1 MSKIKGR
8 QQLASL
14 SLGYCVQ
21 EHWEKKEGE
30 RKRAAL
36 CPVPLR
42 AGGRENVSEASLS
55 SAVSAEV
62 LQDRKE
68 AMDCFK
74 SSLNMF
80 HYLPVNEQWQ
90 ELTNKSARK

>member
-14 SLGYCVQ
+14 SLGTAFRNTG
-21 EHWEKKEGE
+21 KK
-30 RKRAAL
+30 RRKKRAAL

-62 LQDRKE
+62 LQDRKG

-80 HYLPVNEQWQ
+80 HYLPVNKKWQ

>member
-14 SLGYCVQ
+14 SLGTAFRNTG
-21 EHWEKKEGE
+21 KKRRGK
-30 RKRAAL
+30 KRAAL

-42 AGGRENVSEASLS
+42 ARGRENVSEASLS

-62 LQDRKE
+62 LQDRKG

-74 SSLNMF
+74 SSLNKF
-80 HYLPVNEQWQ
+80 HYLAVNEQWQ

>member
-14 SLGYCVQ
+14 SLGTAFRNTGKKRT
-21 EHWEKKEGE
+21 EK
-30 RKRAAL
+30 KRAAL

-42 AGGRENVSEASLS
+42 AGRRENVSEASLS

-62 LQDRKE
+62 LQDRKG

-74 SSLNMF
+74 SSLNKF
-80 HYLPVNEQWQ
+80 HYLAVNEQWQ
-90 ELTNKSARK
+90 ELTNKSAGK